1 MSKYYNNLDDLRKEY
16 FKVLSPVF
24 PEWLLDYIDTPEI
37 QRLSGISML
46 CGTDYSKI
54 YDYKSFN
61 STLDHSV
68 GVALII
74 WNFTKDK
81 KQTLAGLFHDIA
93 TPIFKH
99 CIDFMNGDS
108 EHQESTEERTEQVIR
123 NSQTILSLLNR
134 DGIKVEEISDYHIY
148 PIADN
153 NTPRLSADRF
163 EYTFSNGLFLYGAW
177 NVDEISKYYNDI
189 TILKNEDGIEE
200 LGFKTPQICK
210 EYLHTILPIFANYD
224 SDNNRTVMQF
234 FADIVKSMNVKGYIT
249 VDDLYELS
257 EEDVINRILNCD
269 DTYIKESFVKFQNA
283 TSVYGSDTP
292 VNNRYCI
299 SVKGKKRYI
308 VPLTQNNGNA
318 YRISQIDETARN
330 EVQDY
335 INLKRSKYTGFNFEF
350 NPYSFKIQR
359 EDDSLER

>member
-37 QRLSGISML
+37 QRLSGISMV

-330 EVQDY
+330 EAPDY

-359 EDDSLER
+359 EDDSWER

>member
-335 INLKRSKYTGFNFEF
+335 INLKHSKYTGFNFEF

-359 EDDSLER
+359 EDDSWER

>member
-1 MSKYYNNLDDLRKEY
+1 M
-16 FKVLSPVF
+16 V
-24 PEWLLDYIDTPEI
+24 
-37 QRLSGISML
+37 

-299 SVKGKKRYI
+299 SVKGKNVI
-308 VPLTQNNGNA
+308 LFHL
-318 YRISQIDETARN
+318 
-330 EVQDY
+330 
-335 INLKRSKYTGFNFEF
+335 LKTMVMLIG
-350 NPYSFKIQR
+350 
-359 EDDSLER
+359 

>member
-93 TPIFKH
+93 TPTFKH

-359 EDDSLER
+359 EDDSWER

>member
-37 QRLSGISML
+37 QRLSGISMV

-335 INLKRSKYTGFNFEF
+335 INIKRSKYTGFNFEF

-359 EDDSLER
+359 EDDSWER